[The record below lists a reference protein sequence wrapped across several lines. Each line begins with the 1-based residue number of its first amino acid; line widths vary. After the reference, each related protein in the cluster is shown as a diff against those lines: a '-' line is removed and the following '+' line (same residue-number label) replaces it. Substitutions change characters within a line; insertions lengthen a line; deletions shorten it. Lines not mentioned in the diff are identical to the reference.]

1 MPQNN
6 TARQS
11 FKVVMVAAGSSG
23 GTADRTWSLF
33 SGGDVDFPQLPVV
46 DTGGPAAGPILG
58 GPALKPLTLS
68 RALGSGQGAA
78 SAALREHLAAIVAGT
93 EPLPLD
99 ITIQEDRSPG
109 RSLTYR
115 RAYLRRWRIDP
126 FDVSSEMPS
135 SESYEF
141 LASELEIDR

>member
-11 FKVVMVAAGSSG
+11 FGVVMVAAGSSG
-23 GTADRTWSLF
+23 GTLDRTWSLF

-46 DTGGPAAGPILG
+46 NTGGLAAGPGFG

-68 RALGSGQGAA
+68 RALASGQGAA
-78 SAALREHLAAIVAGT
+78 STALREHLDAIVAGT
-93 EPLPLD
+93 EPIPLD
-99 ITIQEDRSPG
+99 ITIQEDRTPG

-126 FDVSSEMPS
+126 FDVSGEILST
-135 SESYEF
+135 ESYEF
-141 LASELEIDR
+141 LASELEITR